1 MFLRYTRECL
11 DVAEKWPPPR
21 DRPSQSSGKAGAS
34 IPVFEER
41 WFERFFARAHP
52 LTPIVW
58 FAPIV
63 AFALFDAVKA
73 GRRVELVTLPLVL
86 GGWLTWSLAE
96 YALHRFVFHMAAHT
110 PRERLRAFL
119 MHGYHHV
126 YPSDRMRL
134 VAPPLMSW
142 PLACVVAVVIRQALG
157 PAHWL
162 PFFAGIVLGY
172 LAYDYV
178 HYYTHHFRPR
188 RGMGKWLRSYHML
201 HHHDDRGSRFGV
213 SSPLW
218 DIVFRTYEP
227 VRSTRA
233 MTNHQKVDTA
243 VDTAMH
249 GAEGG
254 HRRS

>member
-1 MFLRYTRECL
+1 MVRTL
-11 DVAEKWPPPR
+11 
-21 DRPSQSSGKAGAS
+21 
-34 IPVFEER
+34 
-41 WFERFFARAHP
+41 FARAHP

-63 AFALFDAVKA
+63 AFALFDAAKA
-73 GRRVELVTLPLVL
+73 SRRVELVTLPLVL

-110 PRERLRAFL
+110 PREKTASVFSL
-119 MHGYHHV
+119 HGYHHA

-188 RGMGKWLRSYHML
+188 RGWASGFGATTCCITTTIVVP
-201 HHHDDRGSRFGV
+201 GSVSALRFGI
-213 SSPLW
+213 SFSGPTSPCDQLGPW
-218 DIVFRTYEP
+218 RT
-227 VRSTRA
+227 T
-233 MTNHQKVDTA
+233 
-243 VDTAMH
+243 
-249 GAEGG
+249 
-254 HRRS
+254 RRSILPSILSCTVPREVIDARRS